1 MAQRNKFRFET
12 LLRLRRMREDGRQRI
27 VAARLSEIRRLEERK
42 TTLLGRIHRQTDLTR
57 RELRTDRLELNE
69 LRSGRHW
76 MIRLRRGVLETKAE
90 IATNRALLAQE
101 RSNLAEAAKE
111 RNILSLLKE
120 RQHARFVAEENR
132 RDQAESDEMSILR
145 YVHRVGGKE
154 NDCA

>member
-12 LLRLRRMREDGRQRI
+12 LLRLRRMREDGRKRV
-27 VAARLSEIRRLEERK
+27 VAARLSEIRRLEERQ
-42 TTLLGRIHRQTDLTR
+42 TTLIGRIHRQTNLTR
-57 RELRTDRLELNE
+57 QALHADELELND